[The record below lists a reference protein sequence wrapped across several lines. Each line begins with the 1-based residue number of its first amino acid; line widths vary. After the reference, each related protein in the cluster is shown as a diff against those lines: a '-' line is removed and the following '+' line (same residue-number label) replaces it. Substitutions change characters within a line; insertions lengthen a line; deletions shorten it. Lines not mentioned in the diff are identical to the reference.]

1 MKNDK
6 LVNTILR
13 LGAFVVL
20 AAVLVLLFPRYN
32 NSFRY
37 HYEIGKPWGYATLTA
52 DFDFPIYK
60 TDEQL
65 EKEQQQLLSSF
76 APVFRYIPRVQREVK
91 VVPLETM
98 AWMQKEGY
106 SRIAINQ
113 NKYPLSEVYTPMT
126 AHKKFGYDCAVN
138 LELDTAR
145 TASLRDKL
153 LASLSPTQGM
163 VQKGEKIIAQG
174 DIV

>member
-91 VVPLETM
+91 VDGVDAER
-98 AWMQKEGY
+98 G
-106 SRIAINQ
+106 
-113 NKYPLSEVYTPMT
+113 
-126 AHKKFGYDCAVN
+126 
-138 LELDTAR
+138 
-145 TASLRDKL
+145 L
-153 LASLSPTQGM
+153 LAHRDQSEQVPAVRGLYTDDS
-163 VQKGEKIIAQG
+163 A
-174 DIV
+174 